1 MYYQIFYE
9 INSNRKYKIEN
20 LGLWKKTFKLV
31 FSNSS
36 DETVSINSNYQDL
49 FRDITFQIMNMYN
62 AQNLENVLEKFKLL

>member
-1 MYYQIFYE
+1 M
-9 INSNRKYKIEN
+9 
-20 LGLWKKTFKLV
+20 